1 MNGPKVSIVTPSYQ
15 QGDFIEETLKSVARQ
30 SYDRI
35 EHLVVD
41 GGSTDQT
48 LDLLRKYEDR
58 YSLRW
63 LSEPDDGQSD
73 AINKGF
79 DRVTGDIVG
88 WINSDDF
95 YYDSDVVATAVDRF
109 TGDSELDILYGSIAH
124 IDEHSH
130 IQRFQ
135 PAPEFN
141 HSVLRGHD
149 YIPQPGVF
157 LDSEVVSEYR
167 LRSDYVFAMDYEYWL
182 RLASEGRKFGRT
194 SKVMAAYRGHDS
206 AKGPSLGLDRL
217 YEEKGELQ
225 ERYGRPDKAEE
236 LSFKVRRKL
245 GSLVRNGQRWRD
257 RDRQPPI
264 LRYEEELE

>member
-1 MNGPKVSIVTPSYQ
+1 MSRPKVSIVTPSYQ
-15 QGDFIEETLKSVARQ
+15 QGDFIEETLKSVERQ

-35 EHLVVD
+35 DHLVVD
-41 GGSTDQT
+41 GGSSDQT

-95 YYDSDVVATAVDRF
+95 YYDSDVVTRAVDRF
-109 TGDSELDILYGSIAH
+109 MADSELDILYGSIAY
-124 IDEHSH
+124 IDEDSH

-141 HSVLRGHD
+141 NSVLRGHD
-149 YIPQPGVF
+149 YIAQPGVF
-157 LDSEVVSEYR
+157 LNSDVVSEHR

-194 SKVMAAYRGHDS
+194 SKVMAAYRMHDE
-206 AKGPSLGLDRL
+206 AKGPSLGLGRL
-217 YEEKGELQ
+217 REEKEELQ
-225 ERYGRPDKAEE
+225 ERYGRPSKGEE
-236 LSFKVRRKL
+236 LSFKIRRNL
-245 GSLVRNGQRWRD
+245 GSLVSNGLRWRD
-257 RDRQPPI
+257 RGRHPPI
-264 LRYEEELE
+264 FRSEED